1 MHKLTRYKWGLF
13 RHFCESFPNAYYDVP
28 GLIKDA
34 NGAWLK
40 AADVEQV
47 FKETATVL
55 DACIVKL
62 KLYREHSSGEYQ
74 GGMEHMALITEAVR
88 LLARIESAK

>member
-34 NGAWLK
+34 NGAWIK
-40 AADVEQV
+40 AADVEGV
-47 FKETATVL
+47 LEEAKDVAILLRAYIAMRTHPGCLENDPDYVKAT
-55 DACIVKL
+55 
-62 KLYREHSSGEYQ
+62 
-74 GGMEHMALITEAVR
+74 R

>member
-34 NGAWLK
+34 NGAWIK
-40 AADVEQV
+40 AADVEG
-47 FKETATVL
+47 KIAEL
-55 DACIVKL
+55 ESEIERL
-62 KLYREHSSGEYQ
+62 KHDHS
-74 GGMEHMALITEAVR
+74 
-88 LLARIESAK
+88 